1 MALIGSLSRVRA
13 KSFWPA
19 DRAKIGTRAKID
31 GDGAGGGS
39 EGRSAT
45 LALLRLSRD
54 AKKKIKLKILS
65 FYFHQVKE
73 IFEHISVDLS
83 SAR

>member
-1 MALIGSLSRVRA
+1 MMALIGSLCRVRA

-39 EGRSAT
+39 EGQSAT
-45 LALLRLSRD
+45 LALLRFSRD
-54 AKKKIKLKILS
+54 ARKKN
-65 FYFHQVKE
+65 
-73 IFEHISVDLS
+73 
-83 SAR
+83 